1 MKITCLSKKSKSDSY
16 CSSAFTK
23 ISWLRAFKSGI
34 GSFSTGSTIPFRSK
48 RTLAVFSGLALTA
61 SFAPFQLDWI
71 SWFALVPLLKS
82 LEGESPSRSFSLG
95 FIAGLTH
102 YLTLL
107 YWIVPTL
114 QNYGQLPVSVSIG
127 VLALF
132 CLYLALYMALFSYL
146 ISRIKNSHFLVF
158 LIPCLWVSLEL
169 IRATALTGFPWCL
182 LGHTQ
187 FNRLGLIQ
195 IADLVG
201 VYGISFLIVLANALS
216 YRLFFDRISPIKR
229 RLGWEALGFMILIVS
244 ALGYGQYRLVEDSK
258 ARGEGKT
265 IKVAIIQ
272 GNIDQA
278 VKWEPTY
285 REETIDTYRRLTL
298 STSDFNPDLVV
309 WPETA
314 VPFFF
319 QDNEPLSDQV
329 LEITSETGAA
339 LIFGSPAYQ
348 RGMNGVKYFNRVYLI
363 SGKGQL
369 SGYYDKHHLV
379 PFGEYVPLKRFLPF
393 IHRLVQAT
401 GDFASGDKVEP
412 LDIPHLSSGV
422 LICFEVIF
430 PELARTQT
438 RRGADVLVNLTN
450 DAWYGKTS
458 APYQHLSMAVFRAV
472 ENKRSLI
479 RAANTGFS
487 ALISARGKVIE
498 RSELFEEQV
507 LTQEIE
513 PGFDP
518 LTFYTRYGDLF
529 AFALLAIS
537 LIMIFHILW
546 YNRAKTRVQS
556 STLPSAVSSGRTE
569 LRPKGGPGFG
579 LPRRVKGDR
588 TKT

>member
-1 MKITCLSKKSKSDSY
+1 MKIT
-16 CSSAFTK
+16 T
-23 ISWLRAFKSGI
+23 
-34 GSFSTGSTIPFRSK
+34 PFRSK
-48 RTLAVFSGLALTA
+48 RTLAMVSGVALTA
-61 SFAPFQLDWI
+61 SFAPIQLDWI
-71 SWFALVPLLKS
+71 AWFALVPLLKS
-82 LEGESPSRSFSLG
+82 LDGECPSRAFSLG

-114 QNYGQLPVSVSIG
+114 QNYGQLHVSVSIS
-127 VLALF
+127 VLVLL
-132 CLYLALYMALFSYL
+132 CLYLALYMALFSTL
-146 ISRIKNSHFLVF
+146 ISRTMNAHFLVF
-158 LIPCLWVSLEL
+158 LIPCLWVSLEF

-201 VYGISFLIVLANALS
+201 VYGISFLIVLANVLS
-216 YRLFFDRISPIKR
+216 YRFFFDRTSPIKR
-229 RLGWEALGFMILIVS
+229 RLGWEALVFMILILS
-244 ALGYGQYRLVEDSK
+244 ALGYGHDRLVEDSK
-258 ARGEGKT
+258 TRGEGKA
-265 IKVAIIQ
+265 INVAVIQ

-285 REETIDTYRRLTL
+285 QEETIDTYRRLTL
-298 STSDFNPDLVV
+298 STSDFKPDLVV

-314 VPFFF
+314 MPFFF
-319 QDNEPLSDQV
+319 QDNEPFSAQV
-329 LEITSETGAA
+329 HEINSETGAA

-348 RGMNGVKYFNRVYLI
+348 RGMDGVKYFNRVYLI
-363 SGKGQL
+363 SGRGQL

-379 PFGEYVPLKRFLPF
+379 PFGEYVPLRRFLPF
-393 IHRLVQAT
+393 IHRLVQAA
-401 GDFASGDKVEP
+401 GDFSSGDKVEP
-412 LDIPHLSSGV
+412 LDLPHLSSGV

-450 DAWYGKTS
+450 DAWYGRTS

-472 ENKRSLI
+472 ENKRPLI

-487 ALISARGKVIE
+487 ALISARGKTVQ

-507 LTQEIE
+507 LRQKIE
-513 PGFDP
+513 FGSDP

-537 LIMIFHILW
+537 LTMIFHILW
-546 YNRAKTRVQS
+546 YNRAKTR
-556 STLPSAVSSGRTE
+556 G
-569 LRPKGGPGFG
+569 
-579 LPRRVKGDR
+579 
-588 TKT
+588 